1 MVLAENDGGR
11 VESRPAA
18 IGRGFSAT
26 PERIAKLQSQVEALE
41 RQPSGELSKS
51 FSSVLGEKPA
61 APQSRKVQ
69 FRDQR
74 KAALPKRG
82 PRPTLG
88 QLGLKSR
95 LWAEEDSKEPED
107 IIIKG

>member
-1 MVLAENDGGR
+1 MAENDDGR
-11 VESRPAA
+11 VESRLAG

-26 PERIAKLQSQVEALE
+26 PERIAKLQAQAEALA
-41 RQPSGELSKS
+41 RQPTGEPLKS
-51 FSSVLGEKPA
+51 FSSVLGEKPS
-61 APQSRKVQ
+61 APKSRNAQ

-88 QLGLKSR
+88 QLALKSQ
-95 LWAEEDSKEPED
+95 LSGEKDSKEPED

>member
-1 MVLAENDGGR
+1 MAENDDGR
-11 VESRPAA
+11 VESRLAA

-26 PERIAKLQSQVEALE
+26 PERIAKLQAQAQALA
-41 RQPSGELSKS
+41 RQPTSKPTKS

-61 APQSRKVQ
+61 QPQSRNSK

-88 QLGLKSR
+88 QMGLRSKLSSD
-95 LWAEEDSKEPED
+95 EDLKDEQD
-107 IIIKG
+107 VILKG